1 MPYEG
6 LKPFATERQWQYLQA
21 LAEHGTE
28 RAAASALGVHHASVG
43 KAKKAVETKAAR
55 QGWSP
60 EHDHTRTVP
69 DGYMLRGVSTYYRTD
84 KQTGVTS
91 VGGQWVKTKEDH
103 ARQWELFKEAADAF
117 ASELPRVDPT
127 EAPQVATDDLLSCY
141 PIGDHHLGMLAW
153 DKETGDDY
161 DLSIGEHLLHQSINH
176 LVSISPKSK
185 RALVAVLG
193 DFMHY
198 DSFKAMTPTSG
209 NLLDADSR
217 FPKMVRAAIR
227 ALRATISS
235 ALGKHQNVHVVVE
248 VGNHDLASSIFLM
261 ECLAALYENEPRVT
275 VDTSPMHYHYYT
287 FGKCMIMTHHGH
299 GPKMQDLPLIMATDR
314 PKDWGE
320 TEHRFIWTG
329 HIHHWS
335 AKDFPGCSVESFR
348 VLPPPDAWAHQK
360 GYRPIRDMRSIILH
374 RTLGERARYI
384 VSPDMFERA
393 A

>member
-1 MPYEG
+1 MPYH
-6 LKPFATERQWQYLQA
+6 LDDSLRPFATEAQWRHLTA
-21 LAEHGTE
+21 LAEHGSE
-28 RAAASALGVHHASVG
+28 RKAAEALGVNKRVFTQS
-43 KAKKAVETKAAR
+43 KAAVTAKAAR

-60 EHDHTRTVP
+60 SHDLTRTVP
-69 DGYMLRGVSTYYRTD
+69 DGYMIKGVSTLYNKDGDT
-84 KQTGVTS
+84 VL
-91 VGGQWVKTKEDH
+91 QWVKSKEDL
-103 ARQWELFKEAADAF
+103 ARQAELFRHAIDAF
-117 ASELPRVDPT
+117 TSALTRAKPT
-127 EAPQVATDDLLSCY
+127 KVPSVETDDLLSCY

-153 DKETGDDY
+153 DKETGADY
-161 DLSIGEHLLHQSINH
+161 DLSIGEQLLHQSINH

-227 ALRATISS
+227 ALRATISC
-235 ALGKHQNVHVVVE
+235 ALAKHATVHVVVE

-261 ECLAALYENEPRVT
+261 ECLAALYEKEPRVT